1 MSLPIAI
8 QKSAL
13 IRKVA
18 RHILNL
24 FGWQTNV
31 ILPPTNSY
39 IFIGAPHTSN
49 WDFAI
54 FMLLITAEK
63 LPVHWM
69 GKDSLFKGPFG
80 FIMRGLG
87 GISVNRSKQTKFVD
101 QAAAKFDNESELII
115 AISPEGTRSKTSRW
129 RTGFYYIALKAHVPI
144 VMAYID
150 YKKKICG
157 LGPSV
162 NPTGDIQADFEI
174 IRNFYKRFVGKYP
187 HKQGEIRPA

>member
-1 MSLPIAI
+1 MSIPIAI
-8 QKSAL
+8 QKSVL
-13 IRKVA
+13 IRKTA
-18 RHILNL
+18 RYILNL

-31 ILPPTNSY
+31 ILPPTNRY

-101 QAAAKFDNESELII
+101 QAAAKFNNENELII
-115 AISPEGTRSKTSRW
+115 AISPEGTRSRTSRW

-162 NPTGDIQADFEI
+162 NPTGDIKSDFEI
-174 IRNFYKRFVGKYP
+174 IRNFYKDFAGKHP
-187 HKQGEIRPA
+187 NKQGEIRLT